1 MKAHDI
7 IVLAAFFVLCT
18 ALVAAAVIAPE
29 IPIQDARAMPTIS
42 IPDAPQ

>member
-18 ALVAAAVIAPE
+18 AIVAAAVIAPE
-29 IPIQDARAMPTIS
+29 IQTQDARGVPTIS
-42 IPDAPQ
+42 IPEAD

>member
-7 IVLAAFFVLCT
+7 IVLTAFFLLCT
-18 ALVAAAVIAPE
+18 VLVAAAVVAPE
-29 IPIQDARAMPTIS
+29 IPTQDARAAPTIS